1 MTVDPPMI
9 PASERVLRYV
19 AQAWVVLL
27 LASGAGAQ
35 ESAWPSRTIQMV
47 VPYTP
52 GTGADILAR
61 ILGPKLGETWKIG
74 VVTDNR
80 AGASGNIGT
89 DFVAKAASDGYTLLC
104 TATSF
109 GTNPA
114 INQKLPFDPVRSFA
128 PVILLATS
136 TMAVIVTQGLPARS
150 MREFLDLARGQPGK
164 LYYSSPGNGGP
175 QHLAMELLK
184 LDARIDLVHVP
195 YKGSGGALAD
205 LVGGHVQAMIV
216 SLQTAAPYV
225 QGGKLRMLAVMSAER
240 SQAFSEVPTLKELGL
255 ADLEVETWYGVFA
268 PAGTPQ
274 AVIARVN
281 TELNALLKQ
290 SEIRDLLAKQGMAP
304 AGGTP
309 ERFGDLVKKELARWS
324 RVVAAA
330 GIKAD

>member
-1 MTVDPPMI
+1 M
-9 PASERVLRYV
+9 
-19 AQAWVVLL
+19 
-27 LASGAGAQ
+27 G
-35 ESAWPSRTIQMV
+35 WPNRTIQIV

-61 ILGPKLGETWKIG
+61 ILGPKLAERWKIS

-80 AGASGNIGT
+80 AGASGSIGSE
-89 DFVAKAASDGYTLLC
+89 FVAKAAPDGYTLLC

-114 INQKLPFDPVRSFA
+114 INRNLPFDPLRDFA

-136 TMAVIVTQGLPARS
+136 SVAVIVTAALPAKS
-150 MREFLDLARGQPGK
+150 MREFLALARSEPGK
-164 LYYSSPGNGGP
+164 LYYASPGSGGP

-184 LDARIDLVHVP
+184 LQAHIDLVHVP

-216 SLQTAAPYV
+216 SLQTVAPYV
-225 QGGKLRMLAVMSAER
+225 RSGKLRMLALMSAER
-240 SQAFSEVPTLKELGL
+240 SPAFPDVPTLKELGL

-268 PAGTPQ
+268 PAVTGE
-274 AVIARVN
+274 AVVAKLN
-281 TELNALLKQ
+281 TELNSLLKDPKV
-290 SEIRDLLAKQGMAP
+290 RDLLAKQGMSAS
-304 AGGTP
+304 GGTP
-309 ERFGDLVKKELARWS
+309 ERFGALVKNELARWS
-324 RVVAAA
+324 HVVAAA

>member
-1 MTVDPPMI
+1 VISPT
-9 PASERVLRYV
+9 ACAL
-19 AQAWVVLL
+19 VLL
-27 LASGAGAQ
+27 LALPLADAQ
-35 ESAWPSRTIQMV
+35 ESDWPSRTIQIV

-61 ILGPKLGETWKIG
+61 VLGPKLAERWKVA

-89 DFVAKAASDGYTLLC
+89 EFVAKAAPDGYTLLC

-114 INQKLPFDPVRSFA
+114 VNRKLPFDPVKSFA
-128 PVILLATS
+128 PVIQLAGS
-136 TMAVIVTQGLPARS
+136 SVAVIVTPALPAKS
-150 MREFLDLARGQPGK
+150 MREFVELARSQPGK
-164 LYYSSPGNGGP
+164 LYYSSPGSGGP

-184 LDARIDLVHVP
+184 QTARIDLVHVP

-216 SLQTAAPYV
+216 SLQTVAPYV
-225 QGGKLRMLAVMSAER
+225 QSGKLRMLAVMSAER
-240 SQAFSEVPTLKELGL
+240 SPAFPGVPTLKELGL
-255 ADLEVETWYGVFA
+255 PDLEVETWYGVFA
-268 PAGTPQ
+268 PAGTSAP
-274 AVIARVN
+274 VVARLN
-281 TELNALLKQ
+281 AELNTLLTQ
-290 SEIRDLLAKQGMAP
+290 PDIRDLLAKQGMSAV
-304 AGGTP
+304 GGGS
-309 ERFGDLVKKELARWS
+309 ERFGELVKAELVRWS

>member
-1 MTVDPPMI
+1 MI
-9 PASERVLRYV
+9 LSRERACRRAVGTLGLAMSLSSAASF
-19 AQAWVVLL
+19 AQ
-27 LASGAGAQ
+27 GAGV
-35 ESAWPSRTIQMV
+35 WPARTIQIV

-61 ILGPKLGETWKIG
+61 ILGPKLAERWKVA

-89 DFVAKAASDGYTLLC
+89 DFVANSAPDGYTLLC
-104 TATSF
+104 TAASF

-114 INQKLPFDPVRSFA
+114 INQKLPFDPIKSFA
-128 PVILLATS
+128 PIILLATS

-150 MREFLDLARGQPGK
+150 MREFVELARGQPGK

-184 LDARIDLVHVP
+184 LDARIGLVHVP

-225 QGGKLRMLAVMSAER
+225 QSGKLRMLAVMSAER
-240 SQAFSEVPTLKELGL
+240 SWAFSEVPTLKESGL

-274 AVIARVN
+274 PAIARVN
-281 TELNALLKQ
+281 AEMNALLKQ
-290 SEIRDLLAKQGMAP
+290 NEIRELLARQGMAP

-309 ERFGDLVKKELARWS
+309 ERFGDLVQKELARWLH
-324 RVVAAA
+324 VVAAA